1 MLQLRS
7 KNAIMI
13 KIQPIKDAAEG
24 VLLVR
29 SQSAT
34 PTMMMVRRAATED
47 RTGDV
52 RDIRTRKEPENAA
65 YG

>member
-1 MLQLRS
+1 M
-7 KNAIMI
+7 MI
-13 KIQPIKDAAEG
+13 KMQPIKDAAEG

-34 PTMMMVRRAATED
+34 PTIMMVRRAATED

-65 YG
+65 YC